1 MMEYASPQGY
11 REMEVLSMSPAQRIV
26 FLYARLH
33 AMLVQAR
40 GAIEAGDIEAREQ
53 RLDDAAAVVH
63 ELAVA
68 LDRDQG
74 GDFADR
80 LAALYAWMLAEFQ
93 AIHARPDRERLEV
106 IRRIVAELHEAWR
119 GAAGQLSTA
128 GATG

>member
-1 MMEYASPQGY
+1 MMDYASPQGY

-26 FLYARLH
+26 FLYTRLH

-40 GAIEAGDIEAREQ
+40 TALDAGDIEAREL
-53 RLDDAAAVVH
+53 RLADAAAVVH

-68 LDRDQG
+68 LDRAQG

-93 AIHARPDRERLEV
+93 AIHARPDRERLEAV
-106 IRRIVAELHEAWR
+106 RRIVAELHEAWR
-119 GAAGQLSTA
+119 TAAEQMTSA
-128 GATG
+128 GIAG